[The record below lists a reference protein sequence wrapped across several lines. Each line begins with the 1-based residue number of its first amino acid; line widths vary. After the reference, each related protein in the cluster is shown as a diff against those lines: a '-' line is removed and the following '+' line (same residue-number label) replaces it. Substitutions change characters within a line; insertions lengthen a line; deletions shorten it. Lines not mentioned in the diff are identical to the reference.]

1 MSKSETMKRLAA
13 ASNTARLTELG
24 QGIETLRT
32 AKIASAD
39 QLASMLEPLAQAM
52 AALTDETRETMS
64 AIAQQGREQGD
75 QLKMQIET
83 ATSAWSRASSE
94 AQQVAQNLEAA
105 ARQTK
110 RSQYALAVTTGLTTA
125 LLVSAF
131 WLWLAPPTVQNHLD
145 ARAVADLLRPE
156 IAPVKPSRGK

>member
-1 MSKSETMKRLAA
+1 MSKTETMKQLAA
-13 ASNTARLTELG
+13 ASNAARLTELG

-75 QLKMQIET
+75 QLRIQIET
-83 ATSAWSRASSE
+83 ASSAWSKASSE
-94 AQQVAQNLEAA
+94 VQQVAQNLEAA
-105 ARQTK
+105 ARQTE
-110 RSQYALAVTTGLTTA
+110 RRQYALAVTTGLTTA

-145 ARAVADLLRPE
+145 AKAVAEMLRPE
-156 IAPVKPSRGK
+156 IAPARPSRGK

>member
-52 AALTDETRETMS
+52 AALTEETRETMS
-64 AIAQQGREQGD
+64 VIAQQGREQGV
-75 QLKMQIET
+75 QLRMQIDT
-83 ATSAWSRASSE
+83 ASSAWSKASSE

-105 ARQTK
+105 ARQTE
-110 RSQYALAVTTGLTTA
+110 RRQYALVVTIGLMTA

-131 WLWLAPPTVQNHLD
+131 WLCLAPPTVQNHLD
-145 ARAVADLLRPE
+145 AKAVADLLRPE
-156 IAPVKPSRGK
+156 IAPAKPSRGK

>member
-1 MSKSETMKRLAA
+1 MSKSEIMKQLAA
-13 ASNTARLTELG
+13 ASNAARLSALG

-52 AALTDETRETMS
+52 AALTDETRETMA

-75 QLKMQIET
+75 QLRMQIET
-83 ATSAWSRASSE
+83 ASSAWSRASSE
-94 AQQVAQNLEAA
+94 VQQVAQNLDAA
-105 ARQTK
+105 ARQSE
-110 RSQYALAVTTGLTTA
+110 RRQYALAVTTGLTTA

-145 ARAVADLLRPE
+145 AKAVADMLRPE
-156 IAPVKPSRGK
+156 IAPAKPSRDK

>member
-1 MSKSETMKRLAA
+1 MKRLAA
-13 ASNTARLTELG
+13 ASNAARLTELG

-52 AALTDETRETMS
+52 AALTDETRETMA

-75 QLKMQIET
+75 RLRMQID
-83 ATSAWSRASSE
+83 AASSAWSKASSE
-94 AQQVAQNLEAA
+94 AQQVVQNLETA
-105 ARQTK
+105 ARQTE
-110 RSQYALAVTTGLTTA
+110 RRQYALVVTTGLMTA

-131 WLWLAPPTVQNHLD
+131 WLWLAPPTVENHLD
-145 ARAVADLLRPE
+145 AKAVADMLRPE
-156 IAPVKPSRGK
+156 IAPAKPSKGR